1 MRISNN
7 TKGTILFWLAV
18 GLLVLAVLLMSSCST
33 QRKLN
38 KAAVKV
44 ANNKEATAAF
54 FDEYSLNH
62 DITQG
67 EVIYVP
73 GQTIVK
79 DSIIRDTIY
88 LVGKGQTI
96 REKHYVNSLRVDTVF
111 QDKPQTLA
119 IIQICKS
126 RNETLNSVIDS
137 LNFNITDLTKVKKEW
152 KKEAYIHRGIWIAIF
167 LGFFAWLFIKF
178 LRPLLKLYFKI

>member
-1 MRISNN
+1 VLLI
-7 TKGTILFWLAV
+7 LAV
-18 GLLVLAVLLMSSCST
+18 VFLVGAILLMSSCST

-38 KAAVKV
+38 KVAVKV
-44 ANNKEATAAF
+44 ANNKEATQAF

-62 DITQG
+62 DITES

-73 GQTIVK
+73 GKTIVK

-96 REKHYVNSLRVDTVF
+96 REKHYVNSLRVDTIF
-111 QDKPQTLA
+111 QDKPNTLA

-126 RNETLNSVIDS
+126 RNETLNSTVDS
-137 LNFNITDLTKVKKEW
+137 LNFQIVDMGKVIKDW
-152 KKEAYIHRGIWIAIF
+152 RKEAYIHRGIWIAIA
-167 LGFFAWLFIKF
+167 LGFLAWAFFKF

>member
-1 MRISNN
+1 MKRSYDIVLL
-7 TKGTILFWLAV
+7 ILAV
-18 GLLVLAVLLMSSCST
+18 IFLVGALLLMSSCNT

-38 KAAVKV
+38 KVAVKV
-44 ANNKEATAAF
+44 ANNKEATQVF

-67 EVIYVP
+67 EVVYVP

-96 REKHYVNSLRVDTVF
+96 MEKHYVNSLRVDTVF

-137 LNFNITDLTKVKKEW
+137 LNFNIADLAKGKKEW
-152 KKEAYIHRGIWIAIF
+152 KKEAYIHRGIWIAIA
-167 LGFFAWLFIKF
+167 LGFLAWVGMKF
-178 LRPLLKLYFKI
+178 LRPLIKAYLKI